1 VPLECELP
9 RLKEPADPVC
19 LITGGT
25 SGVGLETAS
34 RFFRDGYRVFV
45 CGRDRDRLE
54 SALRVIRRQTSPDK
68 PGSEPHGHSVDLS
81 QPGAAEQICSQ
92 VVKAFGRVDVL
103 INNAAMAPLAPID
116 EISDKDIDATIGL
129 NVSGV
134 YRLTRAVWP
143 AMKKQGQGII
153 INVSS
158 LAAIDPFPG
167 FSLYGAT
174 KAWIELLTIAL
185 AREGREWGIRTYC
198 VRPGA
203 VETPMLRGLFADFP
217 ADQAVS
223 PKSVADLIAACCL
236 PEMAG
241 SSGQAIG
248 ISRQ

>member
-1 VPLECELP
+1 MPQECELP
-9 RLKEPADPVC
+9 RLKETADPVC

-25 SGVGLETAS
+25 SGVGLETAN

-54 SALRVIRRQTSPDK
+54 SALQMIRRQGNWGASGT
-68 PGSEPHGHSVDLS
+68 EPHGLSIDLS
-81 QPGAAEQICSQ
+81 HPGAVEQVCAQ
-92 VVKAFGRVDVL
+92 VMKVFGRIDVL
-103 INNAAMAPLAPID
+103 VNNAAMAPLAPID
-116 EISDKDIDATIGL
+116 EISDTEIEATIGL

-134 YRLTRAVWP
+134 YRLTRAVWSE
-143 AMKKQGQGII
+143 MKKQGQGII

-174 KAWIELLTIAL
+174 KAWIELLTVAL
-185 AREGREWGIRTYC
+185 AREGRELGIRTYC

-236 PEMAG
+236 PELAC
-241 SSGQAIG
+241 SSGQVIG